1 MLALALFALGAILM
15 VVGMVDDITSDFTL
29 KGKVAT
35 ILAVLAVLAL
45 SITAHA
51 EVRQDEVL
59 SLVNDYRIANEVE
72 PLTYDTSLQ
81 EAADIRATESIAV
94 WSHTRPDGSDWWTVD
109 AKVYGENLGYGYGT
123 AEELV
128 SAWIAS
134 PTHRAN
140 LLQPRFKVMALGVS
154 GDHYAQE
161 FGR

>member
-1 MLALALFALGAILM
+1 MLALALLLSIAFTWSAIFADILEDVDTKVKVAVVIALVVMMGAS
-15 VVGMVDDITSDFTL
+15 ITSR
-29 KGKVAT
+29 
-35 ILAVLAVLAL
+35 
-45 SITAHA
+45 A

-59 SLVNDYRIANEVE
+59 SLVNDYRVANGVE
-72 PLTYDTSLQ
+72 PLAYDAGLQ

-109 AKVYGENLGYGYGT
+109 AQVYGENLGYGYST

-128 SAWIAS
+128 NAWIGS